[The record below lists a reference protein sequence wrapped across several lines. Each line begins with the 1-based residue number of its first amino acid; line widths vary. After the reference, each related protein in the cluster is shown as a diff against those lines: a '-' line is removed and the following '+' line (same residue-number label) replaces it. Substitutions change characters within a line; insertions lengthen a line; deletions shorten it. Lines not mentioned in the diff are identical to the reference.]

1 MDLTTDPIPGLVR
14 KIAVPASI
22 GYFFNTMYNVVD
34 TYFAGFISTDAL
46 AALSISFPVFFIII
60 AMGSGISQGGTVLIA
75 NALGEKDPERAHQI
89 CVQCISFG
97 CLFSIALTFAGL
109 LSAPMLFQI
118 LGASGKYL
126 EIALD
131 YINLILCGTTF
142 FVLQS
147 ISNACLN
154 AQGDTRSYRNVL
166 IAGFFLNCV
175 LDPWFMFGG
184 LGIPAMGIRGIALA
198 TIFIQFLGMIYM
210 LHRLSLTKLWDG
222 PILSMLAPSRI
233 YREIAGQG
241 FPASFN
247 MVSVAVGIFVITWFI
262 SMFST
267 ESVAAYGI
275 ATRIEQIVLL
285 PTIGLNIAV
294 LSMTGQNNGARKPG
308 RIRETLHTTMKYGLV
323 MMIVGGLLLF
333 PLAGPMMKAFTN
345 DPIVVAHGVD
355 YLRIAAITLCSY
367 VILFQTV
374 NLLQGLKR
382 PMFALVIGLSRQ
394 IIAPFIVFYLLAFKL
409 GMRESGIWWGIFLV
423 TWSAAIITHF
433 FGRHM
438 LSKTLAS
445 TSETARDG

>member
-14 KIAVPASI
+14 KIAVPASV
-22 GYFFNTMYNVVD
+22 GFFFNTMYNVVD
-34 TYFAGFISTDAL
+34 TFFAGFISTEAL

-60 AMGSGISQGGTVLIA
+60 AMGSGISQGGTALIA
-75 NALGEKDPERAHQI
+75 NALGEKNPEKAHHI

-97 CLFSIALTFAGL
+97 CLFAIVLTLGGF
-109 LSAPMLFQI
+109 LSTPMLFGI
-118 LGASGKYL
+118 LGASGEYL
-126 EIALD
+126 RIALE
-131 YINLILCGTTF
+131 YMNLILCGTLF

-147 ISNACLN
+147 ICNACLN

-175 LDPWFMFGG
+175 LDPWFMYGG

-210 LHRLSLTKLWDG
+210 LHRLSRTKLWDG
-222 PILSMLAPSRI
+222 PILSMLPPSRT
-233 YREIAGQG
+233 YQEIARHG

-247 MVSVAVGIFVITWFI
+247 MVSVAVGIFVITLFI
-262 SMFST
+262 SKFST

-308 RIRETLHTTMKYGLV
+308 RIQETLNTTMKYGLV
-323 MMIVGGLLLF
+323 MMVVGGLLLF

-345 DPIVVAHGVD
+345 DAIVIAHGID

-374 NLLQGLKR
+374 NLLQGLKK
-382 PMFALVIGLSRQ
+382 PFYAIVIGLYRQ
-394 IIAPFIVFYLLAFKL
+394 IIAPCIVFYLLAFKL
-409 GMRESGIWWGIFLV
+409 GMRESGIWWGIFMV

-438 LSKTLAS
+438 LRKTLAS
-445 TSETARDG
+445 TSESARD

>member
-1 MDLTTDPIPGLVR
+1 
-14 KIAVPASI
+14 
-22 GYFFNTMYNVVD
+22 
-34 TYFAGFISTDAL
+34 
-46 AALSISFPVFFIII
+46 
-60 AMGSGISQGGTVLIA
+60 
-75 NALGEKDPERAHQI
+75 
-89 CVQCISFG
+89 
-97 CLFSIALTFAGL
+97 
-109 LSAPMLFQI
+109 
-118 LGASGKYL
+118 
-126 EIALD
+126 
-131 YINLILCGTTF
+131 
-142 FVLQS
+142 
-147 ISNACLN
+147 
-154 AQGDTRSYRNVL
+154 
-166 IAGFFLNCV
+166 
-175 LDPWFMFGG
+175 
-184 LGIPAMGIRGIALA
+184 
-198 TIFIQFLGMIYM
+198 
-210 LHRLSLTKLWDG
+210 
-222 PILSMLAPSRI
+222 MLAPSRI

-247 MVSVAVGIFVITWFI
+247 MVSVAIGIFLITWFI

-308 RIRETLHTTMKYGLV
+308 RIRDTLNTTMKYGLI
-323 MMIVGGLLLF
+323 MMLTGGFLLF
-333 PLAGPMMKAFTN
+333 FLAGPMMKAFTN

-394 IIAPFIVFYLLAFKL
+394 IIAPSIVFYLLAFKL
-409 GMRESGIWWGIFLV
+409 GMRESGVWWGIFLV

-433 FGRHM
+433 FGRHV

-445 TSETARDG
+445 RIESSRDG